1 MSMAGRNH
9 KYRHEFTGIFGK
21 RFIVGLEEFRNSTHE
36 ERQNVLKLWTE
47 KGFKSRVKERGELRD
62 DLFSDHP
69 CPVQGCKLKEAHTHS
84 KVSQEA
90 QTRKPDAH
98 TLSQVAE

>member
-1 MSMAGRNH
+1 MASRNH

-36 ERQNVLKLWTE
+36 ERQNILKSWTE
-47 KGFKSRVKERGELRD
+47 KGFNSRVKERGELRD

-69 CPVQGCKLKEAHTHS
+69 CPLQGCNLKERHTHS
-84 KVSQEA
+84 KVSHEA
-90 QTRKPDAH
+90 QMRELDSY